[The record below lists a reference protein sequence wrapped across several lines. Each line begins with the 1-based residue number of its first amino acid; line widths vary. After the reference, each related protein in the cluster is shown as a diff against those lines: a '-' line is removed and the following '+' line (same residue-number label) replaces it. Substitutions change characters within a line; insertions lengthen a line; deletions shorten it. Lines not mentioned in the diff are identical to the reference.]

1 LPQDVFIID
10 DTLRNNI
17 ALGIPSRE
25 IDDQRLI
32 NALKKSRLEELV
44 DKLPDGLNS
53 IVGERGMRLSG
64 GQRQRIAIARA
75 IYHNKKILVMD
86 ESTSALDDQTEK
98 EVVDEIS
105 HLKGSITLIVI
116 AHRLTTLKHCDII
129 YEIDNGRL
137 IRQGDYETIVGSTR

>member
-1 LPQDVFIID
+1 MQ
-10 DTLRNNI
+10 
-17 ALGIPSRE
+17 IPT
-25 IDDQRLI
+25 
-32 NALKKSRLEELV
+32 
-44 DKLPDGLNS
+44 
-53 IVGERGMRLSG
+53 SG
-64 GQRQRIAIARA
+64 HMNHHRPA
-75 IYHNKKILVMD
+75 Y
-86 ESTSALDDQTEK
+86 DQTEK